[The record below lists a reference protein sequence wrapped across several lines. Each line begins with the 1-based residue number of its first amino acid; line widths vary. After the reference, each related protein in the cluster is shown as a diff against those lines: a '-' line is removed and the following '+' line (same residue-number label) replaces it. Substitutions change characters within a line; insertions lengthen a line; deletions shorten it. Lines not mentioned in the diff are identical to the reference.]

1 MGAGSSRAL
10 GPSAGPT
17 LAPRPLP
24 PKWGA
29 GGGTTPEPVRGL
41 GPSLAWERCAPPGC
55 WTLGDPEGA
64 GPGPALGWTFGGA
77 TVFGSTRAG
86 SGVARP
92 LGRWTGGEASW
103 PHSDATTSA
112 PPGMGRPYPASE
124 LRCGRP
130 LLEALRYHA
139 AMRCVLSLAVGMALA
154 LASVPDRAL
163 ASPGASQPS
172 ERERPRPTSKVARD
186 WMISLPPDAVLTF
199 VGEPVPVLLVAT
211 GPATQTRD
219 AAAAVL
225 RAALEGSAL
234 IPEVLGPELLGD
246 TTQLGHGEI
255 LERAGVIQRDH
266 GGRIARIL
274 IIQVEAHGGPA
285 RDEVLYVDSYFPDG
299 RRYAGFALT
308 RGTVLSP
315 HWDPR
320 PSPRARE
327 QIFEPAWEATTAATL
342 GAHDVLDRERRYLD
356 ARLDASLGDAG
367 VRRGLAQT
375 PLEGEALLEALALEG
390 LDAQVERRRR
400 AQPVLIGVGFGL
412 GVPLLVAATL
422 GVVTDGGQTPRYAVL
437 SALGFGLGLG
447 FQAMA
452 IVGIGMRPAYEE
464 ADLEAEVERH
474 NRRLRADLGLA
485 ETIEADLRE
494 RSLSR
499 LRPSWSVGLAPL
511 PAPGDDGPALAGVG
525 VQVGGRF

>member
-1 MGAGSSRAL
+1 MLIAAGIC
-10 GPSAGPT
+10 
-17 LAPRPLP
+17 LAP
-24 PKWGA
+24 A
-29 GGGTTPEPVRGL
+29 
-41 GPSLAWERCAPPGC
+41 
-55 WTLGDPEGA
+55 
-64 GPGPALGWTFGGA
+64 
-77 TVFGSTRAG
+77 RA
-86 SGVARP
+86 SG
-92 LGRWTGGEASW
+92 
-103 PHSDATTSA
+103 
-112 PPGMGRPYPASE
+112 
-124 LRCGRP
+124 
-130 LLEALRYHA
+130 
-139 AMRCVLSLAVGMALA
+139 
-154 LASVPDRAL
+154 
-163 ASPGASQPS
+163 SPGSDGG
-172 ERERPRPTSKVARD
+172 RPRPTSKAARD
-186 WMISLPPDAVLTF
+186 WQISLPPAAVLTF
-199 VGEPVPVLLVAT
+199 VGEPGSVLLVAT
-211 GPATQTRD
+211 GPSTPSRD
-219 AAAAVL
+219 AAVATI
-225 RAALEGSAL
+225 RAALEGAGPVSEL
-234 IPEVLGPELLGD
+234 LGPELLGD
-246 TTQLGHGEI
+246 TTQLGHDEI

-308 RGTVLSP
+308 RGTALSP

-437 SALGFGLGLG
+437 SAFGFGLGLG

-452 IVGIGMRPAYEE
+452 IVGIGMRLPYEE

-511 PAPGDDGPALAGVG
+511 PAPGDDGRVLAGVG
-525 VQVGGRF
+525 VHVGGRF